1 MKKII
6 LLTLISFTFTACSS
20 TSKTPLSPEEKAE
33 AEYKKN
39 YTEVASHTIKTR
51 SGNLTVIDRIH
62 NSYSDD
68 TTTSSMNLMIIRK
81 SNTVKAGAAQTAVF
95 TATFALLILA
105 RNSNHIGYEG
115 PDLLDKHNLS
125 GKLIK
130 PNFAN
135 PAFEQFSPKVRD
147 WAAKRSF
154 KGNSANKKLFVQ
166 PGRFYLVYEKFNK
179 RDRFFLNNEVSLFLD
194 GQNGKTDRLLH
205 CFKRSESHSLEEWQ
219 ANDYELVR
227 QTTNKQYD
235 ECLAQFKEDTKANT
249 SKL

>member
-81 SNTVKAGAAQTAVF
+81 SNTVKARAAQTAVF

-115 PDLLDKHNLS
+115 PDLLDKHSLN
-125 GKLIK
+125 GKPIK
-130 PNFAN
+130 PNFTN
-135 PAFEQFSPKVRD
+135 PVFEQFSPKVRD

-154 KGNSANKKLFVQ
+154 KGNKLFVQ

-179 RDRFFLNNEVSLFLD
+179 RDRFFLNNEVSLFID

-205 CFKRSESHSLEEWQ
+205 CIKRSESHSLEEWQ

>member
-68 TTTSSMNLMIIRK
+68 TTASSMNLMIIRK
-81 SNTVKAGAAQTAVF
+81 SNTVKARAAQTAVF

-125 GKLIK
+125 GKPIK

-135 PAFEQFSPKVRD
+135 PI
-147 WAAKRSF
+147 
-154 KGNSANKKLFVQ
+154 
-166 PGRFYLVYEKFNK
+166 
-179 RDRFFLNNEVSLFLD
+179 LNNSPPKFEL
-194 GQNGKTDRLLH
+194 GRQNGHLKAIVPIKNYLSNRVVSIWFMKNSINETDS
-205 CFKRSESHSLEEWQ
+205 F
-219 ANDYELVR
+219 
-227 QTTNKQYD
+227 
-235 ECLAQFKEDTKANT
+235 
-249 SKL
+249 